1 MKRIVDI
8 YRKEQRDLVLWT
20 YIISLGG
27 NGSHP
32 SLEDFKQEALRLA
45 VIDRRG
51 SLANLDA
58 YVHLEII

>member
-8 YRKEQRDLVLWT
+8 YRKEQRGLVLWT

-27 NGSHP
+27 DGSHP